1 MNKLTRIVVL
11 YLVICLVFVPAPV
24 MAVLTAQ
31 EDAAG
36 HSDDGFFS
44 NVEHVVEGV
53 TEEVVS
59 SIEMLTTAIER
70 MSLGH
75 LGISLGAGLAAV
87 GGGIG
92 IGVLGAAVIEA
103 SARQPEMRG
112 SLLTTM
118 FIVAA
123 LIEGIALFSL
133 VICMMC
139 MFM

>member
-1 MNKLTRIVVL
+1 MNRFTRIVIL

-24 MAVLTAQ
+24 MTVFAQ
-31 EDAAG
+31 ESAPASADATDF
-36 HSDDGFFS
+36 HSDIEVAS
-44 NVEHVVEGV
+44 
-53 TEEVVS
+53 EVVS
-59 SIEMLTTAIER
+59 EALR
-70 MSLGH
+70 QMSLGH
-75 LGISLGAGLAAV
+75 LGISLGAGLAAI
-87 GGGIG
+87 GGGVG

-103 SARQPEMRG
+103 SARQPEMKG
-112 SLLTTM
+112 QLLTLM

>member
-31 EDAAG
+31 EDAA
-36 HSDDGFFS
+36 SDSDGGFFA

-53 TEEVVS
+53 TEEVVD
-59 SIEMLTTAIER
+59 SIGMLTTAIER

>member
-1 MNKLTRIVVL
+1 VNKFTRIVVL

-31 EDAAG
+31 EDAASG
-36 HSDDGFFS
+36 GDSFFE